1 MKPHSKVVYLDEI
14 TIQVIETVRK
24 PEQSFS
30 SALREIVREFAKQQ
44 QSKKGNTNEQHRST
58 N

>member
-14 TIQVIETVRK
+14 TIETIEAIRK

-44 QSKKGNTNEQHRST
+44 QKKGNTNEQHRST

>member
-44 QSKKGNTNEQHRST
+44 QKKGNTNEQHRST

>member
-1 MKPHSKVVYLDEI
+1 MKPHSKVVYLDDI
-14 TIQVIETVRK
+14 TIKTVEAIRK

-44 QSKKGNTNEQHRST
+44 QSKKGNTNEQHRS
-58 N
+58 